1 MCVFTVSDLA
11 IGWSMHQSHKRGG
24 TTASP
29 IKFNIKENMGQ
40 KLVKT
45 LASAM
50 INYTPSERPTIDE
63 VLQELLD
70 IEGKVLLVI

>member
-1 MCVFTVSDLA
+1 MFTVAARA
-11 IGWSMHQSHKRGG
+11 IGWSMHQSHTRGG

-29 IKFNIKENMGQ
+29 IKFNIRESMGQ

-70 IEGKVLLVI
+70 IEGKVLLVL